1 MPKSI
6 EQTITELADREAI
19 RELPQRYCDYV
30 WQGDVEGIVKLFA
43 DDGEFTVVGNKR
55 EVTNKGHAELL
66 KTYTAGLANL
76 TPRPY
81 IHNHVIELKGN
92 GRATG
97 RCTLSSGMPATI

>member
-19 RELPQRYCDYV
+19 RELPQRYCDCV

-55 EVTNKGHAELL
+55 EVTNKGQAELL

-76 TPRPY
+76 TPR
-81 IHNHVIELKGN
+81 
-92 GRATG
+92 
-97 RCTLSSGMPATI
+97 